1 MQCSRIYMYY
11 FIHQNDCERYH
22 YPHITEPVILELE
35 RAFQVGL
42 NKLTWGMNSL
52 YDIPKQGVSYPILK

>member
-42 NKLTWGMNSL
+42 NKLT
-52 YDIPKQGVSYPILK
+52 